1 MIGIAALAAAA
12 LAALTAL
19 VGYACCVAAGRAG
32 GQEGPD
38 DGKR

>member
-19 VGYACCVAAGRAG
+19 VGYACCVAAGRADER
-32 GQEGPD
+32 EGKMRA
-38 DGKR
+38 GR